1 MATTINAP
9 GPVPVTDPLLETRS
23 TPAYGRGRA
32 GDRRTGDMTAPPQA
46 VPRDGARW
54 ALIGLFAV
62 TGFTLSAW
70 IARLP
75 AVRDALGL
83 SPAGLGGVLLAAA
96 IGGLL
101 ATVIAPAVVTRL
113 GIPGSVRLTGVLYA
127 VAYVLLAVGVGIGSL
142 AVVGAGLLV
151 NGVAFAGGNLP
162 LSLGSADVERRVGRP
177 VLPQFHAAFSIG
189 TVLGSLGGAA
199 AAALAVD
206 LRVQMVALAAL
217 ALGWRW
223 WAAAALPG
231 ARPRVVGA
239 RAAVPVSAAGPV
251 RRDGGRR
258 RNRRPGDGSRGRFAA
273 LREPR
278 TVLIGVL
285 ALAASISEGAAN
297 DWLALGVVDGFGASE
312 SVAAA
317 TFAVFVA
324 AMTLSRLAG
333 TRLIERFGRVAVLR
347 AGAVVSISGI
357 VVFVTAPTLP
367 LAVAG
372 VAAWGLG
379 TALNFPVLI
388 SAAADTPR
396 FAALRVTVLGAFAGL
411 AGFIEPPGLGALG
424 EGVGVRTAVLAVAVV
439 LLVVI
444 ALARV
449 VAVERAGDL
458 EAADDD
464 VAPASGHASPRPS
477 ATGPLAEPAVAAC
490 RAA

>member
-1 MATTINAP
+1 MTEPILEP
-9 GPVPVTDPLLETRS
+9 GS
-23 TPAYGRGRA
+23 TPVDRPGRA
-32 GDRRTGDMTAPPQA
+32 GDGAEPTGS
-46 VPRDGARW
+46 PRALARDHARW
-54 ALIGLFAV
+54 TLIGLFAV

-113 GIPGSVRLTGVLYA
+113 GIPGAVRLTGVLYA
-127 VAYVLLAVGVGIGSL
+127 GAYALLAVGVGMGSL
-142 AVVGAGLLV
+142 AIVGAGLLV

-189 TVLGSLGGAA
+189 TVLGSLTGAA

-206 LRVQMVALAAL
+206 LRAQMVATAAL

-231 ARPRVVGA
+231 ERPRVVGG
-239 RAAVPVSAAGPV
+239 RATLAASAAGPA
-251 RRDGGRR
+251 RAGDGRR
-258 RNRRPGDGSRGRFAA
+258 RTRRPGDEGRGRFAA

-285 ALAASISEGAAN
+285 ALAAAISEGAAN

-312 SVAAA
+312 SVAAS

-347 AGAVVSISGI
+347 TGAVVSISGI

-367 LAVAG
+367 LAVVG

-396 FAALRVTVLGAFAGL
+396 LAALRVTVLGTFAGL
-411 AGFIEPPGLGALG
+411 AGFLEPPGLGALG
-424 EGVGVRTAVLAVAVV
+424 QGVGVRTAVLAVAVV

-449 VAVERAGDL
+449 VAVERTADLAAAGDGVAS
-458 EAADDD
+458 AAPGRA
-464 VAPASGHASPRPS
+464 APGPS
-477 ATGPLAEPAVAAC
+477 AAASLAEPAVASC

>member
-1 MATTINAP
+1 MAVTTQ
-9 GPVPVTDPLLETRS
+9 
-23 TPAYGRGRA
+23 GR
-32 GDRRTGDMTAPPQA
+32 DR
-46 VPRDGARW
+46 ARW
-54 ALIGLFAV
+54 TLIGLFAV

-127 VAYVLLAVGVGIGSL
+127 VAYALLAVGVGIGSL

-162 LSLGSADVERRVGRP
+162 LSLGSADVERRAGRP
-177 VLPQFHAAFSIG
+177 VLPQFHAAFSVG
-189 TVLGSLGGAA
+189 TVLGSLAGAA
-199 AAALAVD
+199 AAALDVD
-206 LRVQMVALAAL
+206 PRAQMVAMAAL
-217 ALGWRW
+217 AVGWRW
-223 WAAAALPG
+223 WAAAVLPSE
-231 ARPRVVGA
+231 RPRTVGGQ
-239 RAAVPVSAAGPV
+239 VPVASAAGLA
-251 RRDGGRR
+251 RAGGARR
-258 RNRRPGDGSRGRFAA
+258 RTGRPGDEGRGRFAA

-285 ALAASISEGAAN
+285 ALAAAISEGAAN

-317 TFAVFVA
+317 AFAVFVA

-357 VVFVTAPTLP
+357 VVFVTSPTLP
-367 LAVAG
+367 LALVG

-388 SAAADTPR
+388 SAAADAPR
-396 FAALRVTVLGAFAGL
+396 LAALRVTVLGTFAGL
-411 AGFIEPPGLGALG
+411 AGFLEPPGLGALG
-424 EGVGVRTAVLAVAVV
+424 QGVGVRTAVLAVAVV
-439 LLVVI
+439 LRVVI
-444 ALARV
+444 ILARV
-449 VAVERAGDL
+449 VAVERPADLAGTGDG
-458 EAADDD
+458 A
-464 VAPASGHASPRPS
+464 APASIGHGAPRQS
-477 ATGPLAEPAVAAC
+477 ATAPLAEPAVAAC
-490 RAA
+490 RAV